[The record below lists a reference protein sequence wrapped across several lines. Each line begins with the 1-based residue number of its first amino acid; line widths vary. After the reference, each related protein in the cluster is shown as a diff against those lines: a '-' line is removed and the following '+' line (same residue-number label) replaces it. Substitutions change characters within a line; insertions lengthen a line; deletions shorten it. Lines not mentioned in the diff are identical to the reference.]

1 MKFVVSVVTVL
12 LLISALPQSPWAQAG
27 TATGQVRAIL
37 EKVMGIQSDPTLQG
51 QALRSLRKKAIQEVI
66 LRSFYFDA
74 MAGQALGSHWSSLDE
89 AKRNEFK
96 TLFRDL
102 FQDSYTRL
110 VLDFLKQETV
120 TFAKEDNLKGRVLV
134 KTVIQRLNE
143 EIPVD
148 YILAEID
155 QRWLIEDVK
164 IDGVSIV
171 ENYQKAFARVIKHE
185 SYDGLLRKMRLQQ
198 QANEKNF

>member
-66 LRSFYFDA
+66 LRSFCFDA

-155 QRWLIEDVK
+155 QQWLIEDVK
-164 IDGVSIV
+164 IDGISIV
-171 ENYQKAFARVIKHE
+171 ENYQKAFTRVIKQE